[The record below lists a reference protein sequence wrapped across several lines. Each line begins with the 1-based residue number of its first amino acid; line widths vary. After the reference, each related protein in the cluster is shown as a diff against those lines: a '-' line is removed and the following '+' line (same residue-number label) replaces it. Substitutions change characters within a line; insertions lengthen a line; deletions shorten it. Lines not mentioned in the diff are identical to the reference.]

1 MSREIKAD
9 YQQRLMFPPSL
20 EDWVGSDHPARFIRD
35 FVDSL
40 DLPSLGF
47 QVRPGQVGRPH
58 YSVELL
64 LKVWLYG
71 YLNKIRSTR
80 QLERSCRE
88 NLGLVWLT
96 GMNAPDH
103 NTLWRFW
110 QDNRE
115 GLRQV
120 FKQSVRVALH
130 AGLVGLA
137 LHAVDGTKIMTA
149 SSRRGVWHRE
159 DLEKLLIHLDESL
172 TEVMLQVESATG
184 REQGEYRLPEELQDQ
199 LTRRQRIQE
208 ALKFLADAGQDHL
221 HPAEPEARFMKLGP
235 VIELSYNAQV
245 VADEDSRLVVA
256 AEVVNAEADVH
267 QLVPMLDQVK
277 ENLGVTAQ
285 ENLADGG
292 YAASSQVALAE
303 EKGYEVLIPAGKRE
317 PLSTEDRPYH
327 TSRFRYDESRDCCI
341 CPRGQVLTYER
352 TKAGRRKTYMVRIYR
367 CRGFRDCPVHR
378 QCSRNPRGRQVEIGP
393 HHQAMERQRQKRRE
407 KKTLLPLRKTIV
419 EPVMAWVKWHLDF
432 RRWTVRGLENVRTQW
447 ALLCTTINLKKLFKH
462 WVAGRLVLEIN

>member
-1 MSREIKAD
+1 MSKEIKAD

-47 QVRPGQVGRPH
+47 KDRPGEVGRPH
-58 YSVELL
+58 YSVGLL

-80 QLERSCRE
+80 QLERSCRD

-110 QDNRE
+110 QGNRE

-120 FKQSVRVALH
+120 FKQSVQVALH

-137 LHAVDGTKIMTA
+137 LHAVDGTKITTA
-149 SSRRGVWHRE
+149 SSQRGVWHRE
-159 DLEKLLIHLDESL
+159 DLEQLLVHLDKSL
-172 TEVMLQVESATG
+172 EEVIIQVESAASQ
-184 REQGEYRLPEELQDQ
+184 EQGEYRLPEELQDQ
-199 LTRRQRIQE
+199 LARRQRIQE
-208 ALKFLADAGQDHL
+208 ALKFLADAGQQHL
-221 HPAEPEARFMKLGP
+221 HPGEPEARMMKAGSG
-235 VIELSYNAQV
+235 IELSYNAQV
-245 VADEDSRLVVA
+245 VADEASSLVVA

-277 ENLGVTAQ
+277 ENLGATAK

-292 YAASSQVALAE
+292 YASSSQVALAE
-303 EKGYEVLIPAGKRE
+303 ERGYEVLIPVGKRE
-317 PLSTEDRPYH
+317 PRSAEDRPFH
-327 TSRFRYDESRDCCI
+327 TSRFRYDEGRDCCI
-341 CPRGQVLTYER
+341 CPRGQLLTYER
-352 TKAGRRKTYMVRIYR
+352 TKPSRRNIYTIRVYR
-367 CRGFRDCPVHR
+367 CRSRDCPVRR
-378 QCSRNPRGRQVEIGP
+378 QCSRDPRGRMIEIGP

-407 KKTLLPLRKTIV
+407 KKTLLPLRKVIV

-432 RRWTVRGLENVRTQW
+432 RRWTMRGLENVRTQW
-447 ALLCTTINLKKLFKH
+447 ALLCTTINLKKLLKY